1 MKLGV
6 PVIARSNAAN
16 AQIIKHKS
24 TGLLYTISDV
34 RISAATI
41 NRLQSI
47 NYAADYFTA
56 FERLIEIMFIEL
68 CVVDVPQTEEQNIS
82 MVRVS

>member
-6 PVIARSNAAN
+6 PVIARSNSAN
-16 AQIIKHKS
+16 AQIIKHKT

-34 RISAATI
+34 RISAATF

-47 NYAADYFTA
+47 NRRS
-56 FERLIEIMFIEL
+56 RLFRSIRTINRTFLEL
-68 CVVDVPQTEEQNIS
+68 CIVDVP
-82 MVRVS
+82 